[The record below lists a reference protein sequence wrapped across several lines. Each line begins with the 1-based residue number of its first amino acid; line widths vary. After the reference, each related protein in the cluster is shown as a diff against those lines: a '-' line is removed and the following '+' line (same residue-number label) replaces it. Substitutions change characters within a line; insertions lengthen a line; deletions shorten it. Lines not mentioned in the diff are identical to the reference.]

1 MNAYVNQYQNSQIL
15 NASPE
20 QILVMLYDGA
30 IRFCRQAKMAMET
43 GNKLVQAE
51 KISRTMAIVSE
62 FSNSLDREVG
72 GEIAE
77 DLDALYD
84 FMIRE
89 LTRAGRESDQK
100 ALETVDVLLS
110 DLRGTWVEA
119 IEINRK
125 VSVPKSAAK
134 TSTGYGAAPGSETEM
149 KPFAVSM

>member
-1 MNAYVNQYQNSQIL
+1 MNAYMNQYQNSQVL

-62 FSNSLDREVG
+62 FSNTLDHKVG
-72 GEIAE
+72 GQIAE
-77 DLDALYD
+77 DLDALYA

-89 LTRAGRESDQK
+89 LTRAGRENDQK
-100 ALETVDVLLS
+100 ALETVGDLLS
-110 DLRGTWVEA
+110 DLRGTWIEA
-119 IEINRK
+119 IEINRGNTH
-125 VSVPKSAAK
+125 SQTAPMEAA
-134 TSTGYGAAPGSETEM
+134 EI